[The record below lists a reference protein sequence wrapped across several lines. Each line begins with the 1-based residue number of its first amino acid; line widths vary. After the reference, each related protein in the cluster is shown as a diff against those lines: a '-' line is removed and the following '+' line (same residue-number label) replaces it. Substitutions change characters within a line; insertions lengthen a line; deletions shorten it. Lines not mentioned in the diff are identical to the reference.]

1 MKRNIESIAGATIY
15 YKGRKTKVVS
25 VRYYKA
31 LSETDTVIVELSDG
45 VKLACKQIE
54 IIKLREK

>member
-1 MKRNIESIAGATIY
+1 MKRNIKSIAGAT
-15 YKGRKTKVVS
+15 VVS

-45 VKLACKQIE
+45 VKLACKQMGE
-54 IIKLREK
+54 NNRV

>member
-1 MKRNIESIAGATIY
+1 MKRNVESIVGAT
-15 YKGRKTKVVS
+15 VVS

-31 LSETDTVIVELSDG
+31 LSETDTVMVELSDG